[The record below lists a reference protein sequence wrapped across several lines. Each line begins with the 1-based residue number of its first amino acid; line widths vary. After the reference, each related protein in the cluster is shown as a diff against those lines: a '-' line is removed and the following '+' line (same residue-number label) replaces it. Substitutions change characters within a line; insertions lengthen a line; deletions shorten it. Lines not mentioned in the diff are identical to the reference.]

1 MIKLMFKWFQEQAMT
16 IGQKEIKMDTVVF
29 STPIR
34 KDKVMFFG
42 GLCLCGLVLVVFY
55 HKYLFTRYAVGLLVM
70 LFVSLCKSG
79 LARSIIKNEAMGS
92 YGKILFT
99 V

>member
-1 MIKLMFKWFQEQAMT
+1 MIKLMFKWFQEHAMAL
-16 IGQKEIKMDTVVF
+16 GQKEIKMNTVVF

-34 KDKVMFFG
+34 KDKIMFFG
-42 GLCLCGLVLVVFY
+42 GLGLCGLVLVVFY

-79 LARSIIKNEAMGS
+79 LARSIIKKDAMGS
-92 YGKILFT
+92 YGN
-99 V
+99 